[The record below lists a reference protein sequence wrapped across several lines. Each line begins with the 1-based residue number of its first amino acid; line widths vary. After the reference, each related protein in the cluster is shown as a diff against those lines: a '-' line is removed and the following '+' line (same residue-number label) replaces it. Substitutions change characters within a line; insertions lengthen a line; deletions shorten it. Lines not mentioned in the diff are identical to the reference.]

1 MSRIFLFAALLWP
14 LAALA
19 QDGAPAPAAAPAA
32 TPAVPTPSVAPAA
45 PRAPASGKM
54 ELVDRIVAVVNN
66 EVITQFELSER
77 VGRILKE
84 LAQRGT
90 PLPPRD
96 QLERQVLERM
106 ILDKVQLQLAR
117 DTGLRVDDLDLDKTI
132 ARIAEGNNISLTE
145 FRTRLE
151 RDGIA
156 FDKFREDVRTE
167 IVLSRLR
174 EREVDNKITVAESE
188 IDNFLADQGA
198 AAKGAPVEYNVAHIL
213 LRVPEQARPD
223 QLEQQR
229 SRALEVVKQ
238 LRGGADFAQVAAV
251 YSDAPDALRGGAMGW
266 RSQDRLPE
274 LFVEALAKLQ
284 PGDVSD
290 VLRSP
295 AGFHVL
301 KLLDRRGASALSEVE
316 QFHVRHILVRT
327 NELVSEADARRK
339 LTQLRERIANG
350 ADFGELARLHS
361 DDASASRGGDL
372 GWIYPGDTVPEFE
385 RAFMHL
391 KDGEVSEPVKTPFGW
406 HLIQVL
412 EHRTA
417 DASAERKRLDARK
430 ILRERKSDEAYQEW
444 LRQLRD
450 RAYVEYRLE
459 DR

>member
-1 MSRIFLFAALLWP
+1 MNRILAVLAAALVLVSP
-14 LAALA
+14 SA
-19 QDGAPAPAAAPAA
+19 QAQEKQPAPAAPAP
-32 TPAVPTPSVAPAA
+32 PGRV
-45 PRAPASGKM
+45 

-66 EVITQFELSER
+66 EVITQFELSAR
-77 VGRILKE
+77 VGRVLKE

-90 PLPPRD
+90 PLPGREP
-96 QLERQVLERM
+96 LERQVLERM

-117 DTGLRVDDLDLDKTI
+117 DTGLRVDDLDLDRTI
-132 ARIAEGNNISLTE
+132 ARIAEGNNMSLTQ
-145 FRTRLE
+145 FRTTIE
-151 RDGIA
+151 KDGIPW
-156 FDKFREDVRTE
+156 DKFREEVRIE
-167 IVLSRLR
+167 IILSRLR

-188 IDNFLADQGA
+188 IDNFLADQSE
-198 AAKGAPVEYNVAHIL
+198 AKGAAVEYNVAHIL
-213 LRVPEQARPD
+213 LRVPEQARPE

-229 SRALEVVKQ
+229 SRAIDVVKR

-251 YSDAPDALRGGAMGW
+251 YSDAPDGLSGGAMGW
-266 RSQDRLPE
+266 RAQDRLPE

-301 KLLDRRGASALSEVE
+301 KLIDRRGAAALREVE
-316 QFHVRHILVRT
+316 QFHLRHILVRT
-327 NELVSEADARRK
+327 NELVSEDDAKRK
-339 LTQLRERIANG
+339 LTQLRERIVNG

-361 DDASASRGGDL
+361 DDSSASRGGDL
-372 GWIYPGDTVPEFE
+372 GWLYPGDTVPEFE
-385 RAFMHL
+385 RAFAPL
-391 KDGEVSEPVKTPFGW
+391 KDKEVSQPVKTPFGW

-412 EHRTA
+412 ERRTA
-417 DASAERKRLDARK
+417 DASEERKRMEARK
-430 ILRERKSDEAYQEW
+430 ALRDRKSDEAYQEW

>member
-1 MSRIFLFAALLWP
+1 
-14 LAALA
+14 
-19 QDGAPAPAAAPAA
+19 
-32 TPAVPTPSVAPAA
+32 
-45 PRAPASGKM
+45 
-54 ELVDRIVAVVNN
+54 LVDRIVAVVNS

-77 VGRILKE
+77 VGRVLKE

-90 PLPPRD
+90 PLPPGE

-117 DTGLRVDDLDLDKTI
+117 DTGLRVDDLDLDRTI
-132 ARIAEGNNISLTE
+132 ARIAESNNLSLTQ
-145 FRTRLE
+145 FRTTLE
-151 RDGIA
+151 KDGVA
-156 FDKFREDVRTE
+156 FDKFRDDVRTE
-167 IVLSRLR
+167 IILSRLR

-188 IDNFLADQGA
+188 IDNFLAGQGET
-198 AAKGAPVEYNVAHIL
+198 KGAPVEYNLAHIL

-229 SRALEVVKQ
+229 SRAIDVVKR

-266 RSQDRLPE
+266 RAQDRLPE

-284 PGDVSD
+284 PGEVSD

-301 KLLDRRGASALSEVE
+301 KLVDRRGAASLHEVE
-316 QFHVRHILVRT
+316 QVHLRHILVRT
-327 NELVSEADARRK
+327 NELVSEDDAKRK

-350 ADFGELARLHS
+350 ADFAELARLHS
-361 DDASASRGGDL
+361 DDSSASRGGDL
-372 GWIYPGDTVPEFE
+372 GWVYPGDTVPEFE
-385 RAFMHL
+385 RAYIHL
-391 KDGEVSEPVKTPFGW
+391 KDGEVSQPVKTPFGW
-406 HLIQVL
+406 HLIQAL
-412 EHRTA
+412 ERRTA
-417 DASAERKRLDARK
+417 DASTERRRLEARK
-430 ILRERKSDEAYQEW
+430 VLRERKSDEAYQEW